1 MQDGLFEIRWHGRG
15 GQGAVTASKI
25 LAEAA
30 LAEGKFIQ
38 SFPEFGP
45 ERTGAPVRSY
55 TRISSRP
62 ILIHSPIIHPDT
74 VVLLD
79 PSLLATEDICQGLK
93 PDGVILVNTKLTP
106 VDIRKK
112 LNLTGGRVFTVDA
125 TGIAIEKLGRNIP
138 NTPVLGALVK
148 ITGLVQIETLINN
161 FKEKYSYKFAA
172 NVIQGNLDAINK
184 AASEVQKE

>member
-79 PSLLATEDICQGLK
+79 PSLLSTEDICQGLK

-161 FKEKYSYKFAA
+161 FREKYSQKFAA